1 MTTTKEGKIWFSI
14 RLYYCFIIDLVMH
27 FFLANL
33 IGRSWRTWKKNWIRH
48 TYLTQ
53 VCFKLILYH
62 ICKLLPITIWLWK
75 ISHNKRA
82 VWLVMRIIRL
92 GMTILHFLELRSYD
106 QQSLHIKDTH
116 FQWNFSY
123 WHTRPKDLWNV
134 SFLSGK
140 TETFFPSVFLHRSKL
155 FVYKIE
161 FIFFVNVILNSQK
174 PSHSYNTSTIKP
186 LPSETSILICWNFG
200 DALCSKART
209 KSDGW

>member
-1 MTTTKEGKIWFSI
+1 MYLIKQSTHALLMTTAKEGKIWFSI
-14 RLYYCFIIDLVMH
+14 RLYYCFVIDLVMH

-53 VCFKLILYH
+53 VCFELILYH

-106 QQSLHIKDTH
+106 QQSLHIKDTMKLQLLTH
-116 FQWNFSY
+116 QAEGPVKCLISQWKNRNLLPI
-123 WHTRPKDLWNV
+123 HV
-134 SFLSGK
+134 CV
-140 TETFFPSVFLHRSKL
+140 FP
-155 FVYKIE
+155 
-161 FIFFVNVILNSQK
+161 
-174 PSHSYNTSTIKP
+174 
-186 LPSETSILICWNFG
+186 
-200 DALCSKART
+200 
-209 KSDGW
+209 